1 MFQLVGLQNIAEL
14 IVIVIYDYSKVY
26 LLNAMCV
33 DIQLYFTYTISYKNK
48 KYMIV
53 FYGKVLSQVKTS
65 SWTVACKESN
75 QGHSYHAI

>member
-26 LLNAMCV
+26 LLRDV
-33 DIQLYFTYTISYKNK
+33 DIQLYFAYTISYKNK